1 VTFFFYAV
9 TSVTYFYTMKQTI
22 VFLILACTAPL
33 TAQEFILEKLPEFIN
48 SPYNEISPVPSRDGQ
63 TLFFTRIAYPNSNP
77 TLFIDSIDQHET
89 LSPQEY
95 ASTLKSVYKQI
106 AGGYVADPVLS
117 AFNQDVWMATGDSLG
132 FTVVSHPPFPLN
144 NALPNSLVAIT
155 PDPNAFY
162 VINRFER
169 NGNMDRGFSIIRRVD
184 STWSFPEP
192 VEIKDFYTITSDVS
206 LTMSFDGEVLILSAT
221 RFDSRDMDLYVCFR
235 EGENKWSAPK
245 NMGSVLNSS
254 QREITPFLSEDN
266 MTLYFSSNRW
276 ESRGGNDIF
285 VSKRLDETWQNW
297 TIPQRLIEP
306 INSGKDESQPY
317 FNMTSGFLYFA
328 SRRDGNQSDIFRVQI
343 APPQATEITVKGRVL
358 NAKTRELITD
368 ANVYY
373 NNAKGGT
380 PNVLHTD
387 NGVFTLKIPKGVPFL
402 LKPEKPAF
410 AGKTDTILFRR
421 DYYFFREFYVELLL
435 TPLEAGAKIELQPI
449 FFQQS
454 KAIILESSYPELERL
469 AAVMHQNSKLRIR
482 IEGHTDNV
490 GKAEDLMQL
499 SKERADAIR
508 TFLMEKNIEG
518 NRIDVVGHGPK
529 YPLSDNSS
537 DQERAKNRRVEFII
551 TKI

>member
-1 VTFFFYAV
+1 MKHIICLLIFFTGSRLF
-9 TSVTYFYTMKQTI
+9 
-22 VFLILACTAPL
+22 
-33 TAQEFILEKLPEFIN
+33 AQEFILEKLPEFIN
-48 SPYNEISPVPSRDGQ
+48 SPYNEISPVPSRDGK
-63 TLFFTRIAYPNSNP
+63 TLFFTRIAYPDFNP
-77 TLFIDSIDQHET
+77 TLLIDSIDQHKK
-89 LSPQEY
+89 LSPPEY
-95 ASTLKSVYKQI
+95 TATLKSVYKQI
-106 AGGYVADPVLS
+106 AGGYIADAVRS
-117 AFNQDVWMATGDSLG
+117 AFNQDVWMATGDSIG
-132 FTVVSHPPFPLN
+132 FTAVSHPPYPLN

-162 VINRFER
+162 VINRFEK

-184 STWSFPEP
+184 SLWSFPEP
-192 VEIKDFYTITSDVS
+192 VDIKDHYTITSDVS

-245 NMGSVLNSS
+245 NMGSMVNSS
-254 QREITPFLSEDN
+254 QRETTPFLSEDHS
-266 MTLYFSSNRW
+266 TLYFSSNRW

-297 TIPQRLIEP
+297 TQPQRLIEP
-306 INSGKDESQPY
+306 INSAKDESQPY
-317 FNMTSGFLYFA
+317 FNMTSGYLYFT
-328 SRRDGNQSDIFRVQI
+328 SRRDGNQSDIYRVQI
-343 APPQATEITVKGRVL
+343 APPQATEITVKGRAI
-358 NAKTRELITD
+358 NAQTRELITD

-373 NNAKGGT
+373 YSAKGGS
-380 PNVLHTD
+380 PNMIHTD

-421 DYYFFREFYVELLL
+421 DYYFFREYYVELLL
-435 TPLEAGAKIELQPI
+435 TPLEVGAKMELQPI

-454 KAIILESSYPELERL
+454 KAIIVESSYPELERL
-469 AAVMHQNSKLRIR
+469 AAVMHQNPKLHIR

-499 SKERADAIR
+499 SRERAEAIR
-508 TFLMEKNIEG
+508 TFLMKKNIEG
-518 NRIDVVGHGPK
+518 NRIEVAGYGPK
-529 YPLSDNSS
+529 YPLSDNNS

-551 TKI
+551 TKT